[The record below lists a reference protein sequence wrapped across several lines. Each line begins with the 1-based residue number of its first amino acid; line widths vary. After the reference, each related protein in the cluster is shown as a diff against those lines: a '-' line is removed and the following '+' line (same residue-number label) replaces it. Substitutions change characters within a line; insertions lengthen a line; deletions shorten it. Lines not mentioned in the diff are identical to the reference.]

1 MAGRMGHRARH
12 RKRVIEAAGGRVA
25 AVSTTGS
32 GHLRFVVVL
41 PDGNTRP
48 LICASTSSDV
58 RADRNVRAMV
68 RRWCATAAANDGN
81 AEGSYEFSAICQPV
95 ARMSPTARA

>member
-1 MAGRMGHRARH
+1 MAGRMGHRVRD

-41 PDGNTRP
+41 PDGKTRP

-68 RRWCATAAANDGN
+68 RRWCTAAANDGN
-81 AEGSYEFSAICQPV
+81 AEGSYESSAICQPV